1 MILNDRSSILCPL
14 AYTSVASR
22 EVIKGLR
29 GGLQQSLLNA
39 ALGCSVRVIH
49 IDSPGFETDEALRNE
64 LRHYDAVVCGPGP
77 GDPSN
82 QKDVG
87 LMSRIWKLKEEDVW
101 TSWAGAEDSS
111 HWGN

>member
-1 MILNDRSSILCPL
+1 MVVYRPSILSID
-14 AYTSVASR
+14 AYDSFTNN
-22 EVIKGLR
+22 II
-29 GGLQQSLLNA
+29 SLLTA

-64 LRHYDAVVCGPGP
+64 LRHYNAVVCGPGP

-82 QKDVG
+82 QKDIG

-101 TSWAGAEDSS
+101 TSWAGAEDS
-111 HWGN
+111 

>member
-1 MILNDRSSILCPL
+1 MVVYRPSILFID
-14 AYTSVASR
+14 AYDSFTNN
-22 EVIKGLR
+22 II
-29 GGLQQSLLNA
+29 SLLTA

-87 LMSRIWKLKEEDVW
+87 LMNRIWKLKEEDVR
-101 TSWAGAEDSS
+101 TSWTGAEDSP